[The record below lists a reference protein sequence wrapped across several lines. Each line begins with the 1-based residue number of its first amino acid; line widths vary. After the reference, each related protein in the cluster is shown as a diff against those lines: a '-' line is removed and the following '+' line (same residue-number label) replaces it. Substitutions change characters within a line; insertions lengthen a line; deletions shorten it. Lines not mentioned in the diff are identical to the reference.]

1 MTQTETLELLVATLQ
16 QANSSQSESIE
27 RLTRQNEQLQNKL
40 QELLAQVAWLNRQ
53 LFGRKSEKLAHLDPN
68 QLSLFDP
75 PVQPLEHEIPEEAAA
90 QEPVC
95 STTPKKKVRQNRNML
110 DGLPVVEIVI
120 EPEGVDPDKY
130 KRIGEERTRTLEFE
144 PGKLYVKEII
154 RPKYGLKDNIS
165 LPQGHQGSVII
176 APLPLLPIYKGLP
189 GASLLTEILLQKY
202 EYHVPFYRQVRE
214 FHHLG
219 LKISEN
225 TLQGWFKP
233 ACELL
238 KPLYEELKKQVLKA
252 DYIQVDET
260 TLPVINKQNHKAVKE
275 YLWIVRAVMDGLVFF
290 HYDDGSHQEIFQGE
304 KRLITVKTVSYT
316 GWKIVSVVPMSA
328 FNMGLYGTRMF
339 VIMLMALSMLMIIII
354 NQLVSARIAK
364 PLQRL
369 NESVKEIKI
378 QAEWDRDNEWNYCLY
393 QFHNDECSENITK

>member
-130 KRIGEERTRTLEFE
+130 KRIGEERTRTL
-144 PGKLYVKEII
+144 I
-154 RPKYGLKDNIS
+154 RKRDHTSQVWPER
-165 LPQGHQGSVII
+165 Q
-176 APLPLLPIYKGLP
+176 YKFAS
-189 GASLLTEILLQKY
+189 GASGQCYYSPSSAIAY
-202 EYHVPFYRQVRE
+202 
-214 FHHLG
+214 
-219 LKISEN
+219 
-225 TLQGWFKP
+225 LQGTSRCQP
-233 ACELL
+233 A
-238 KPLYEELKKQVLKA
+238 
-252 DYIQVDET
+252 
-260 TLPVINKQNHKAVKE
+260 H
-275 YLWIVRAVMDGLVFF
+275 
-290 HYDDGSHQEIFQGE
+290 
-304 KRLITVKTVSYT
+304 
-316 GWKIVSVVPMSA
+316 
-328 FNMGLYGTRMF
+328 
-339 VIMLMALSMLMIIII
+339 
-354 NQLVSARIAK
+354 
-364 PLQRL
+364 
-369 NESVKEIKI
+369 
-378 QAEWDRDNEWNYCLY
+378 
-393 QFHNDECSENITK
+393 

>member
-1 MTQTETLELLVATLQ
+1 MTRTETLELLVATLQ
-16 QANSSQSESIE
+16 QTNASQSESI
-27 RLTRQNEQLQNKL
+27 RQLTRQNEQLQNKL
-40 QELLAQVAWLNRQ
+40 DELLAQVAWLNRQ

-189 GASLLTEILLQKY
+189 GA
-202 EYHVPFYRQVRE
+202 
-214 FHHLG
+214 
-219 LKISEN
+219 
-225 TLQGWFKP
+225 
-233 ACELL
+233 
-238 KPLYEELKKQVLKA
+238 
-252 DYIQVDET
+252 
-260 TLPVINKQNHKAVKE
+260 
-275 YLWIVRAVMDGLVFF
+275 
-290 HYDDGSHQEIFQGE
+290 
-304 KRLITVKTVSYT
+304 
-316 GWKIVSVVPMSA
+316 
-328 FNMGLYGTRMF
+328 
-339 VIMLMALSMLMIIII
+339 
-354 NQLVSARIAK
+354 
-364 PLQRL
+364 
-369 NESVKEIKI
+369 
-378 QAEWDRDNEWNYCLY
+378 
-393 QFHNDECSENITK
+393 